1 MRCIAVSVLFGFW
14 LLTSV
19 GHAQLVLTNF
29 AFTGNI
35 LSTNISFQQWNP
47 ANGPLTNVTFSILNT
62 AVSGAFYVVNGQS
75 TNITLSN
82 PRTRQVFSFAGAG
95 GPASITNATQSLT
108 NVSYFTGPGGVL
120 EPGEDG
126 LVVLDS
132 PQPISLNNYT
142 VTYLAGDPQLSYF
155 IGTGTI
161 SLSIISTFNLSGIGS
176 VGNLDKSGLTTAGTI
191 KLEMIPEPSTYALLI
206 LASSCL
212 LFVAYRRT
220 ASKQF
225 SHNGKCLPS

>member
-1 MRCIAVSVLFGFW
+1 MKRSVLLSLVMTIG
-14 LLTSV
+14 LGCSV
-19 GHAQLVLTNF
+19 GRAQLVLTNF

-35 LSTNISFQQWNP
+35 LSTNLSFKQWNP
-47 ANGPLTNVTFSILNT
+47 ANGPLTNVTFSILDS
-62 AVSGAFYVVNGQS
+62 AVSGAFYVINGQS

-95 GPASITNATQSLT
+95 APAAITNATQSLT
-108 NVSYFTGPGGVL
+108 NVSYLTGPGGVL

-161 SLSIISTFNLSGIGS
+161 TLSILSTFNLAGIGS

-191 KLEMIPEPSTYALLI
+191 KLEMIPEPSTYALLGVSALT
-206 LASSCL
+206 LA
-212 LFVAYRRT
+212 FFARRR
-220 ASKQF
+220 ARR
-225 SHNGKCLPS
+225 